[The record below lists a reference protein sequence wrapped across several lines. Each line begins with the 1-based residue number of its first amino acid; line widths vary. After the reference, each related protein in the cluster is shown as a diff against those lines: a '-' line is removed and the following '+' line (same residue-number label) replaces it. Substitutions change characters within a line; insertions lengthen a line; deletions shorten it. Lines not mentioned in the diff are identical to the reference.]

1 MNATAKAEK
10 PILIE
15 VKLKPWGKWERYC
28 AVVQL
33 PDGTTEER
41 WLKRVTTILGVLD
54 KPALIQWAANEACNF
69 VAEAW
74 EPNAAYSREHRDE
87 ILKQA
92 RYAHK
97 RKKEEAAT
105 LGTLAHEHIEAFL
118 RDGNWPTGYAWD
130 SLPDE
135 VQNSLTL
142 FREWWDQQDL
152 KVVATEKYLANLEL
166 GYGGTLDFLCE
177 DSQGRLVVWDWK
189 TSKGIYGE
197 MKLQLAA
204 YVGALAL
211 NGYTVQQAGILRIGK
226 EDADF
231 EVLDIPL
238 PELRELYR
246 VFAALVPIYEWRSR
260 EEREA
265 KKRRG
270 Y

>member
-1 MNATAKAEK
+1 MNATQK
-10 PILIE
+10 PILID
-15 VKLKPWGKWERYC
+15 VSLKPWGKWQRYC
-28 AVVQL
+28 ATVQL

-54 KPALIQWAANEACNF
+54 KPALIQWAANEACEF
-69 VAEAW
+69 IAEAW
-74 EPNAAYSREHRDE
+74 EPNAAYSKEHRDE
-87 ILKQA
+87 ILRQA

-97 RKKEEAAT
+97 RKKEEAAN
-105 LGTLAHEHIEAFL
+105 LGTMAHEYIEDFL
-118 RDGNWPTGYAWD
+118 TSGSWPTDSVWD
-130 SLPDE
+130 FLPEE

-142 FREWWDQQDL
+142 FRDWWDQQDL
-152 KVVATEKYLANLEL
+152 KVVATEKYLANLDL
-166 GYGGTLDFLCE
+166 NYGGTLDFLCE
-177 DSQGRLVVWDWK
+177 NSAGELVVWDWK

-211 NGYTVQQAGILRIGK
+211 NGYTVAQAGILRIGK
-226 EDADF
+226 TDAAF
-231 EVLDIPL
+231 ETLQVPL
-238 PELRELYR
+238 PELRDLYR

-270 Y
+270 IG